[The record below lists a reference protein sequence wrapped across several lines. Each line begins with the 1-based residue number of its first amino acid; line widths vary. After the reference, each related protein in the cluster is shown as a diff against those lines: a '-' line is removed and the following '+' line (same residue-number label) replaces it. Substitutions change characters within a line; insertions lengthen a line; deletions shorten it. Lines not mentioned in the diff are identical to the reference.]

1 MISGLLGIL
10 VFTPMEVSTEVM
22 WCAKQPGNTHISYCF
37 KKEKECTDFTILKKT
52 IVQKKLTIYADQ
64 KKSNCAK

>member
-22 WCAKQPGNTHISYCF
+22 WCAKQPGDTHISYCF
-37 KKEKECTDFTILKKT
+37 EKEKECEDFIILKKNNGSKHPHY
-52 IVQKKLTIYADQ
+52 ICRPKKI
-64 KKSNCAK
+64 